1 MNQRVLMGPCGRKF
15 LADAKR
21 AGRAVFVWTVNDES
35 LMRWSI
41 ERGVD
46 AVLTDD
52 PELFLQVC
60 EEWESELDA
69 YDGSGQVARVRKVR
83 IPLAQR
89 AISLMVS
96 TLAFVLSAMFMVIHR
111 ARIRRFVLDS
121 RYYQIEQA

>member
-1 MNQRVLMGPCGRKF
+1 MGPCGRKF
-15 LADAKR
+15 LADAKE

-41 ERGVD
+41 EQGVD

-60 EEWESELDA
+60 EGWESELDA
-69 YDGSGQVARVRKVR
+69 CDGSGQVARVPKVR

-96 TLAFVLSAMFMVIHR
+96 TLAFVLSAVFMVIHR

-121 RYYQIEQA
+121 RYYQTEQA